1 MRTVRSTRP
10 PFRPSAIVGAKRT
23 KDQVRRC
30 FVTPGVGWCKPRR
43 RPGGNPLQAPTP
55 RPPKRP
61 YGARKGPSPA
71 TPGSFFRRV
80 SSGATGRTLPDAA
93 VVGVQES
100 RWDESCYVN
109 VGFAPAVNVKAGWLP
124 ESKCLVRFRV
134 DAITSISREDFDLL
148 SGRAAETSGEDD
160 LRVGLVEKIATPV
173 ARAVNPIE
181 SIQGL
186 KSLLRASVSDQVFIH
201 REIRGELLE
210 EE

>member
-1 MRTVRSTRP
+1 MVNSILLEALNEVFKP
-10 PFRPSAIVGAKRT
+10 LGFRKKSAN
-23 KDQVRRC
+23 
-30 FVTPGVGWCKPRR
+30 W
-43 RPGGNPLQAPTP
+43 
-55 RPPKRP
+55 
-61 YGARKGPSPA
+61 Y
-71 TPGSFFRRV
+71 RV
-80 SSGATGRTLPDAA
+80 SGDLYC

-124 ESKCLVRFRV
+124 ESKCLVRFRA
-134 DAITSISREDFDLL
+134 DAITSISREDLDLL
-148 SGRAAETSGEDD
+148 SGQAAEASGEDA

-186 KSLLRASVSDQVFIH
+186 KSLLRTSVSDQVFIH

-210 EE
+210 EG